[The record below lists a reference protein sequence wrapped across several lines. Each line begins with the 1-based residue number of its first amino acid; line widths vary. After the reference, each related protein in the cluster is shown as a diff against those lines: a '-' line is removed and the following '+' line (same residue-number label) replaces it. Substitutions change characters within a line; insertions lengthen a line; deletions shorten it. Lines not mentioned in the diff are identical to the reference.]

1 MGCSHPEHDN
11 LNSTPYTLHFTPYT
25 QHPSP
30 YTLHPTLYTLPPT
43 PYSLK
48 PALYTLNIKSSTL
61 QPQEANGEDE
71 ATVARRGV
79 LVTFGHNDRG
89 QCGHG

>member
-1 MGCSHPEHDN
+1 MSRYEPAVHDLRGMAYLKTSALNPGPNTQCVN
-11 LNSTPYTLHFTPYT
+11 LACTV
-25 QHPSP
+25 
-30 YTLHPTLYTLPPT
+30 LYVPD
-43 PYSLK
+43 SLDN
-48 PALYTLNIKSSTL
+48 PQL
-61 QPQEANGEDE
+61 QPQEANGEVE